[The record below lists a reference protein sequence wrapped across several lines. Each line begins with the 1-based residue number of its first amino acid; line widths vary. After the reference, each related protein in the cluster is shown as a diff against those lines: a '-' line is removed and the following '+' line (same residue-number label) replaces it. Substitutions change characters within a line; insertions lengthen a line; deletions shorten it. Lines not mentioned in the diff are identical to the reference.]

1 MKKIFK
7 YIMSATLVVAGMMQF
22 ASCNDANDWTVDPSV
37 TKQRPPTSLKVE
49 LVDSASLEINVT
61 IGTLANAVSYELQVS
76 ESPLSSVE
84 ANDAVTVTSEIWEFD
99 GITVDDFQKGKYVL
113 KRENEKFTIT
123 QNTTYY
129 FRVRAVGE
137 DGTKSNWY
145 TNGLLYYGSDGDEK
159 IAQILLK
166 NSYNNNSNLNSTSS
180 LTTPSVMW
188 VGNMDIDPDA
198 LTINWHETDY
208 ATAKYLRNE
217 TTGEDRDISNVTPDT
232 NPKTAVWKY
241 KWDGLEVD
249 KEYTFSLLDEN
260 KNVIGTFTG
269 KTEFAPVE
277 AISYYLSGALPN
289 RLTTNDPDFIVK
301 GLDSNGNE
309 SDLFKG
315 YFTVAK
321 KMKTKWSKDNSQKS
335 SDRAFINPFS
345 GKVFQPLSPMS
356 SWYVSDSKYYHMI
369 QTGGTASNIELTIPA
384 KGRLYIYA
392 SDSNGRT
399 ISVTQKLKDEES
411 DEEKEVTTTGKLQA
425 AAKFS
430 AGGANFIKTYVE
442 KGTAKVTWSGNI
454 DFCGIHFV
462 PWEAVTS
469 DSNAGQ

>member
-49 LVDSASLEINVT
+49 LADSASLDINIT

-84 ANDAVTVTSEIWEFD
+84 ANDALTVTSDIWEFD
-99 GITVDDFQKGKYVL
+99 GITVADFQGGKYVL
-113 KRENEKFTIT
+113 KRDNEKFTIT

-159 IAQILLK
+159 IAQILLE

-188 VGNMDIDPDA
+188 IGDMDIESDA

-208 ATAKYLRNE
+208 VTAKYLRNE
-217 TTGEDRDISNVTPDT
+217 ATGEERDISNAEKNTEYT
-232 NPKTAVWKY
+232 KTTVWKY
-241 KWDGLEVD
+241 TWTGLEVN

-269 KTEFAPVE
+269 KTEFAPDLT
-277 AISYYLSGALPN
+277 ISYFLPGKTASPLAN
-289 RLTTNDPDFIVK
+289 TDPDFILK
-301 GLDSNGNE
+301 SLDNSGNE
-309 SDLFKG
+309 SDLFIGKFIVG
-315 YFTVAK
+315 K
-321 KMKTKWSKDNSQKS
+321 KMATKSQKS
-335 SDRAFINPFS
+335 SDRTYISPFT
-345 GKVFQPLSPMS
+345 KQVFQPLSTTDK
-356 SWYVSDSKYYHMI
+356 WYTSDATKYNMI
-369 QTGGTASNIELTIPA
+369 QTKSKDSSIELIIPA
-384 KGRLYIYA
+384 EGRLYIYA
-392 SDSNGRT
+392 SGDGKEIT
-399 ISVTQKLKDEES
+399 VTQESEDEGNLTSTTRKLPK
-411 DEEKEVTTTGKLQA
+411 EKNFASGG
-425 AAKFS
+425 AKFTKVYVKP
-430 AGGANFIKTYVE
+430 GA
-442 KGTAKVTWSGNI
+442 AKVTWSAGI